1 MRWFKHFSDNHR
13 GTGHLNLFN
22 SMGHVGPCCYWILM
36 EMCAEKLEKK
46 PDKTLEDSE
55 LLFSFDL
62 RLVRQ
67 NLRLSRAKLELF
79 LGFSQGFGLFR
90 YKIFENSLEI
100 YMPILSD
107 LLDRDLK
114 KPRSSRAKHALK
126 ARLEIDKEIEVEI
139 EIDKESE
146 IDLQKHKKT
155 TKPKTEIEVAHAQK
169 AKRFIASYC
178 ENFSLKHGF
187 NPDIRGKEA
196 GIAKRVVK
204 DLSEE
209 KIMLYLAA
217 FFAMP
222 DAWLQKAKHPLAM
235 FETKLNEI
243 AAFANTGSF
252 VTHTQVRQGDEMA
265 SNMMLLQKIRKEG
278 A

>member
-13 GTGHLNLFN
+13 GQGHLNLFN
-22 SMGHVGPCCYWILM
+22 QMGHVGPCCYWILM
-36 EMCAEKLEKK
+36 EMCAEKLERK
-46 PDKTLEDSE
+46 PDKTLEDSD

-67 NLRLSRAKLELF
+67 NLRLSRTKLELF

-90 YKIFENSLEI
+90 YKIFENNLEI

-114 KPRSSRAKHALK
+114 KPRSERAKSALK
-126 ARLEIDKEIEVEI
+126 TRLELESELELDKEL
-139 EIDKESE
+139 ESE
-146 IDLQKHKKT
+146 IELDLPKTKKAN
-155 TKPKTEIEVAHAQK
+155 KPKTEIQVAHAQK
-169 AKRFIASYC
+169 ARGFIAAYC
-178 ENFSLKHGF
+178 SLFHDKWGF

-209 KIMLYLAA
+209 KFLSYLNA
-217 FFAMP
+217 FFNMP

-235 FETKLNEI
+235 FETKINEI
-243 AAFANTGSF
+243 AAFANNGTF
-252 VTHTQVRQGDEMA
+252 VTNAQVRQGDEMA
-265 SNMMLLQKIRKEG
+265 SNMMLLNKIRKEG